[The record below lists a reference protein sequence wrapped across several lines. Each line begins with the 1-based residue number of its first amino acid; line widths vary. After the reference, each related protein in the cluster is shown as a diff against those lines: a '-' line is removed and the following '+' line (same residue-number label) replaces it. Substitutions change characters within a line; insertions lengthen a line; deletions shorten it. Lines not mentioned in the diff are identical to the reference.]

1 MLEEIPNGL
10 QSLHFDI
17 LTLSPTK
24 ANLDQKVVKGKDNL
38 AHKAHNVCIIH

>member
-1 MLEEIPNGL
+1 MPEEIPNGL

-24 ANLDQKVVKGKDNL
+24 VNCQKVVKSRDNL
-38 AHKAHNVCIIH
+38 AQRALDVRIIC